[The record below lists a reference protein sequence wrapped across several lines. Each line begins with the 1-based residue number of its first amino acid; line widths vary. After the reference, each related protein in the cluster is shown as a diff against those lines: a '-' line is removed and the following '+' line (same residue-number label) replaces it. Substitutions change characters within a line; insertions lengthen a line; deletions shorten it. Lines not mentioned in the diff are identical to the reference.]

1 MRSLSETQAACS
13 RWFRKY
19 FGMLV
24 LTFLMLV
31 QFSCTSQQ
39 IEDVRQEADFKINRS
54 SLILQRQLQDY
65 QQKTTTVLKDV
76 SRAQVNI
83 GKVDSTTI
91 NDHSRMEIGNVNVK
105 VEAPNF
111 GTQTRTEPTSSIY
124 KPRPNTEKPTEA
136 KP

>member
-1 MRSLSETQAACS
+1 MRSLSKILAACS
-13 RWFRKY
+13 RQFRKH

-31 QFSCTSQQ
+31 QHSCTAQQ
-39 IEDVRQEADFKINRS
+39 IEDVRQEADYKITQQALLSRQQ
-54 SLILQRQLQDY
+54 LQRY
-65 QQKTTTVLKDV
+65 QQETATVLRDV

-83 GKVDSTTI
+83 GKVSNTTI
-91 NDHSRMEIGNVNVK
+91 NDHSRTEIGNINVK

-111 GTQTRTEPTSSIY
+111 GTQTRAEPTSTIH
-124 KPRPNTEKPTEA
+124 KPRPNTEKPLEA

>member
-1 MRSLSETQAACS
+1 MRSLSEILAACS
-13 RWFRKY
+13 RWFRKH

-31 QFSCTSQQ
+31 QHSCTAQQ
-39 IEDVRQEADFKINRS
+39 IETVRQEADYKITQQALLSRK
-54 SLILQRQLQDY
+54 QLQDY
-65 QQKTTTVLKDV
+65 QQETATVLRDV

-83 GKVDSTTI
+83 GKVSNTTI
-91 NDHSRMEIGNVNVK
+91 NDHSRMEIGNVNVN

-111 GTQTRTEPTSSIY
+111 GTQARTEPTSIIY
-124 KPRPNTEKPTEA
+124 KPRPNTEKPKEA